1 MHVVAIITA
10 KIGSID
16 LVQAELT
23 KFIEPTHKEY
33 GCITYQLTQD
43 RDNPANFVFIEEWT
57 TIQHL
62 DEHLQTPH
70 ILAGL
75 DVMEGHLDSV
85 QILELD
91 KLA

>member
-10 KIGSID
+10 KLGSID
-16 LVQAELT
+16 LVQTELT
-23 KFIEPTHKEY
+23 KFIEPTHKEDGY
-33 GCITYQLTQD
+33 ISYQLTQD

-57 TIQHL
+57 SKDHL
-62 DEHLQTPH
+62 DTHLQTPH

-75 DVMEGHLDSV
+75 EAMDGHLESV